1 MSRIHVGRLLPALLV
16 GLVLVGCAIPTDP
29 PASDEPATPDK
40 AKVTTTSKGGGREAG
55 TVLLRAKGT
64 GNGNTKR
71 FTSSGDWDLVWSFR
85 CDGDGYYSVDPQEAD
100 DRAFLIGPT
109 GDRTNKGT
117 EHYHEPGRWHLQ
129 IITGPNCSWN
139 LRAVTA

>member
-1 MSRIHVGRLLPALLV
+1 MRRILLAAAAVALLA
-16 GLVLVGCAIPTDP
+16 GCAVPTDT
-29 PASDEPATPDK
+29 PAADEPATPDK
-40 AKVTTTSKGGGREAG
+40 ATATTTSKGGDGREAG

-71 FTSSGDWDLVWSFR
+71 FTSAGDWDLVWSFV
-85 CDGDGYYSVDPQEAD
+85 CDGQGYYSVDPKEAE

-109 GDRTNKGT
+109 GDRTNKGV
-117 EHYHEPGRWHLQ
+117 EHYHEPGRWHLTV
-129 IITGPNCSWN
+129 ITGPNCSWN